1 MHARDKAAQL
11 RSLQRKSLRATPA
24 AARLQRAVGMLV
36 PACRE
41 RGVSRAGVI
50 GSQSDLP
57 WYSRRWTR
65 SAAAAA
71 GSRTRSSYWNRP
83 RTNAVITLCLLGFHE
98 KENADCRRVHAGIA
112 VKAQNSRSSSKAWL
126 PQVGRWGTPPAFT
139 PGRVQGCRDMTSC
152 VTSIMPRE
160 KLNSQRAI
168 VCLGISRAPSNSWP
182 RGVSARRRH
191 HPGVGRAMSIPS

>member
-1 MHARDKAAQL
+1 
-11 RSLQRKSLRATPA
+11 
-24 AARLQRAVGMLV
+24 MLV

-98 KENADCRRVHAGIA
+98 KENADCRRVHAGSLLEGLA
-112 VKAQNSRSSSKAWL
+112 STSRQMGHSSRL
-126 PQVGRWGTPPAFT
+126 T
-139 PGRVQGCRDMTSC
+139 PGRVQGCRDRTSC

-160 KLNSQRAI
+160 N
-168 VCLGISRAPSNSWP
+168 
-182 RGVSARRRH
+182 
-191 HPGVGRAMSIPS
+191 

>member
-1 MHARDKAAQL
+1 MHARDKAARL

-24 AARLQRAVGMLV
+24 AARCKGAVGMLV

-112 VKAQNSRSSSKAWL
+112 VRRLGFHKSADGALL
-126 PQVGRWGTPPAFT
+126 PPHAGEGT
-139 PGRVQGCRDMTSC
+139 GVQRQDLL
-152 VTSIMPRE
+152 RHFHHAAR

-168 VCLGISRAPSNSWP
+168 VCLGISRAPK
-182 RGVSARRRH
+182 
-191 HPGVGRAMSIPS
+191 